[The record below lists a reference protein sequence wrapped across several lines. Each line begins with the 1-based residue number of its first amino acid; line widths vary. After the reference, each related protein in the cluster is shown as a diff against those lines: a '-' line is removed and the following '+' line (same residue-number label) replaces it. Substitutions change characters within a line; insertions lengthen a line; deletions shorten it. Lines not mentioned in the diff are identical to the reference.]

1 MRRPGRGDT
10 AGQSRLVRVLWTS
23 RICLQKSE
31 SQGVTRL
38 ILRVRVGWFTWT
50 EVIPLSNGFYLIG
63 PGQGH
68 CVG

>member
-1 MRRPGRGDT
+1 VIPPFQT
-10 AGQSRLVRVLWTS
+10 RLVRVLWPS
-23 RICLQKSE
+23 RFCLPKGE
-31 SQGVTRL
+31 SDGATRL